1 MSDQSGVREY
11 KLSKG
16 YTNYIF
22 ILLFLL
28 YFFDYVDR
36 MVVTSL
42 FPHIKEEWGIS
53 DAQCG
58 MLVSAIYWS
67 IVMFTI
73 PASILVDRW
82 SRKKT
87 IGLMAVLWSIA
98 TAACAFTKS
107 FGQLFGARCVIGIGE
122 AGYAPGGTAMLS
134 GLYPE
139 EKRSRMMGIWNA
151 SIPLGSAVGIA
162 LGGIIAKE
170 FGWRHAFGLVALPGL
185 IVAILFFFV
194 KDYKTVE
201 LVKTADAGSA
211 GGPKV
216 KMSKKDVFWE
226 FVRTP
231 TLIFTYL
238 GFAAMV
244 FVTTSLMTWLPT
256 FFNRVHNIPMDQA
269 GIKGGSVM
277 LLALVGAPL
286 GGFIADMWFKKRKN
300 ARLLFS
306 AVVAVLSALFLS
318 VGLVFFSGNMQ
329 YVFILFMGLVVV
341 AFVPAAAA
349 VTQDVVH
356 PGLRAIS
363 YALCV
368 IVQNLL
374 GASTGPIVVGS
385 LSDSFGI
392 EKALLVLPA
401 FLIVAAVLFF
411 FGSFFYVKDR
421 DKVEKVT
428 LEVEG

>member
-1 MSDQSGVREY
+1 MSEQAATKEY

-87 IGLMAVLWSIA
+87 IGLMAVIWSIA
-98 TAACAFTKS
+98 TAACALTKN
-107 FGQLFGARCVIGIGE
+107 FGQLFGARCVIGVGE
-122 AGYAPGGTAMLS
+122 AGYAPGGTAMLA

-139 EKRSRMMGIWNA
+139 EKRSRMIGIWNA

-194 KDYKTVE
+194 KDYKTVD
-201 LVKTADAGSA
+201 LLKTSEAA
-211 GGPKV
+211 GGQKV
-216 KMSKKDVFWE
+216 KMSKMDIFRE
-226 FVRTP
+226 FIHTP
-231 TLIFTYL
+231 SLLFTYF

-256 FFNRVHNIPMDQA
+256 FFNRIHNMPMDQA

-277 LLALVGAPL
+277 ILALVGAPL

-306 AVVAVLSALFLS
+306 SVVAVLSALFLA
-318 VGLVFFSGNMQ
+318 VGLIFFSGNIQ
-329 YVFILFMGLVVV
+329 YVFILFMGLVIV

-392 EKALLVLPA
+392 DKALLVLPA
-401 FLIVAAVLFF
+401 FLVVAAVLFYI
-411 FGSFFYVKDR
+411 GSFFYECDR

-428 LEVEG
+428 LEAEG

>member
-1 MSDQSGVREY
+1 MSDQSMPREY
-11 KLSKG
+11 KLSRG

-67 IVMFTI
+67 IVLFTV
-73 PASILVDRW
+73 PASVLVDRW

-87 IGLMAVLWSIA
+87 IGLMAVIWSIA
-98 TAACAFTKS
+98 TAMCAFTKN
-107 FGQLFGARCVIGIGE
+107 FGQLFAARCVIGIGE
-122 AGYAPGGTAMLS
+122 AGYAPGGTAMLA

-201 LVKTADAGSA
+201 LVKTVKAGDE
-211 GGPKV
+211 GKPKV
-216 KMSKKDVFWE
+216 RMSKMDIFRE
-226 FVRTP
+226 FMHTP
-231 TLIFTYL
+231 SLIFTYF
-238 GFAAMV
+238 GFAAMT
-244 FVTTSLMTWLPT
+244 FVTTSLITWLPT

-277 LLALVGAPL
+277 LLALVGAPA
-286 GGFIADMWFKKRKN
+286 GGFIADMWLRKRKN
-300 ARLLFS
+300 ARLMFS
-306 AVVAVLSALFLS
+306 VIVALLSALFLA
-318 VGLVFFSGNMQ
+318 VGLVFFTGNVQ
-329 YVFILFMGLVVV
+329 YAFILLMGLVVV
-341 AFVPAAAA
+341 GFVPAAAA

-368 IVQNLL
+368 IVQNIL
-374 GASTGPIVVGS
+374 GSSLGPIVVGS
-385 LSDSFGI
+385 LSDSYNI
-392 EKALLVLPA
+392 QTALLILPV
-401 FLIVAAVLFF
+401 FLVIASVLFF
-411 FGSFFYVKDR
+411 LGSFFYER
-421 DKVEKVT
+421 DLNKVEKVV
-428 LEVEG
+428 LEAES

>member
-1 MSDQSGVREY
+1 MSEQTGAHEY

-42 FPHIKEEWGIS
+42 FPHIKEEWGVN

-67 IVMFTI
+67 IVLFTI
-73 PASILVDRW
+73 PASVLVDRW

-87 IGLMAVLWSIA
+87 IGLMAVIWSIA
-98 TAACAFTKS
+98 TGVCALTRS
-107 FGQLFGARCVIGIGE
+107 FGQLFSARCVIGIGE
-122 AGYAPGGTAMLS
+122 AGYAPGGTAMLA

-170 FGWRHAFGLVALPGL
+170 FGWRHAFGLVAVPGL

-194 KDYKTVE
+194 KDYKTVD
-201 LVKTADAGSA
+201 LVKTSKEEGSA
-211 GGPKV
+211 GTKV
-216 KMSKKDVFWE
+216 KMGKMDIFRE
-226 FVRTP
+226 FMSTP
-231 TLIFTYL
+231 TLIFTYF
-238 GFAAMV
+238 GFAAMT
-244 FVTTSLMTWLPT
+244 FVTTSLITWLPT

-269 GIKGGSVM
+269 GIKGGAVM
-277 LLALVGAPL
+277 LLALVGAPV
-286 GGFIADMWFKKRKN
+286 GGLLADLWLKKRKN
-300 ARLLFS
+300 ARLMFS
-306 AVVAVLSALFLS
+306 MIVALLTAVFLVLAFVFLD
-318 VGLVFFSGNMQ
+318 GNAQ
-329 YVFILFMGLVVV
+329 FVSILLAGLVVV

-374 GASTGPIVVGS
+374 GSSLGPIVVGS
-385 LSDSFGI
+385 LSDSYDI
-392 EKALLVLPA
+392 KTALTVLPA
-401 FLIVAAVLFF
+401 FLVIAAVLFF
-411 FGSFFYVKDR
+411 IGSFFYER
-421 DKVEKVT
+421 DLNKVEKVT

>member
-1 MSDQSGVREY
+1 MSDQQVSREY

-16 YTNYIF
+16 YTTYVF

-42 FPHIKEEWGIS
+42 FPFLKADWGLS

-58 MLVSAIYWS
+58 MMVSAVYWS
-67 IVMFTI
+67 IIIFTI
-73 PASILVDRW
+73 PVSILVDRW

-87 IGLMAVLWSIA
+87 IGLMAVVWSIA
-98 TAACAFTKS
+98 TAVCALTKS
-107 FGQLFGARCVIGIGE
+107 FTQLFATRTIIGIGE

-162 LGGIIAKE
+162 LGGIIATNW
-170 FGWRHAFGLVALPGL
+170 GWRHAFGIVALPGL

-194 KDYKTVE
+194 KDYKTVN
-201 LVKTADAGSA
+201 LVKTVDAN
-211 GGPKV
+211 
-216 KMSKKDVFWE
+216 KDAKARMGFKDIFHE
-226 FVRTP
+226 FINTP
-231 TLIFTYL
+231 SLVLTYF
-238 GFAAMV
+238 GFAGMT
-244 FVTTSLMTWLPT
+244 FVTTSLIVWLPT
-256 FFNRVHNIPMDQA
+256 FFQRVHGLPESQA

-277 LLALVGAPL
+277 LLALIGSPL
-286 GGFIADMWFKKRKN
+286 GGLLADLWMKKRHN

-306 AVVAVLSALFLS
+306 AIVAIITAVILFLAFS
-318 VGLVFFSGNMQ
+318 VFEGNIQ
-329 YVFILFMGLVVV
+329 YVFILFAGLVIV
-341 AFVPAAAA
+341 AFLPAAAA

-356 PGLRAIS
+356 PGLRAVS
-363 YALCV
+363 YAICA

-374 GASTGPIVVGS
+374 GSSLGPIVIGS
-385 LSDSFGI
+385 ISDAYDIQFALTILPGF
-392 EKALLVLPA
+392 LLV
-401 FLIVAAVLFF
+401 AAALFF
-411 FGSFFYVKDR
+411 AGSFFYTR
-421 DKVEKVT
+421 DFAKVEKVV
-428 LEVEG
+428 LEIE